1 MSCSYPPAAARLLG
15 WGSGCPALLAP
26 MPSHQSRGLVPRF
39 RGPISRQEPR
49 PPCEHFAPRFWQL
62 CGCLGGTDVLVPAV
76 SGRVALSPSF
86 IGVPC
91 CPLPIST
98 AGWTYLCLCR
108 RRVKPGRTPTSF
120 PEQAPGPAAG
130 AAGCPRSDGHP
141 RTAEVPAAWAR
152 SAGGSTTSGLCP
164 QAASPPAG
172 GQAGLGL
179 HLGCRSQFLSSP
191 DSHGAEELVLAT
203 KGRRPVPGTAPRMR
217 GKEAVLWSKRPPG
230 AARGCVGFVGSR
242 SYQIAL

>member
-1 MSCSYPPAAARLLG
+1 M
-15 WGSGCPALLAP
+15 
-26 MPSHQSRGLVPRF
+26 
-39 RGPISRQEPR
+39 
-49 PPCEHFAPRFWQL
+49 
-62 CGCLGGTDVLVPAV
+62 PAV

-91 CPLPIST
+91 CLLPIST
-98 AGWTYLCLCR
+98 ASWTSLCLCR

-120 PEQAPGPAAG
+120 PEHAPGPAAG

-179 HLGCRSQFLSSP
+179 PLGCRSQFLSSP

-203 KGRRPVPGTAPRMR
+203 KGRRPIPGTAPRMR
-217 GKEAVLWSKRPPG
+217 GRRQSCGASVPPG
-230 AARGCVGFVGSR
+230 RPGGAWAS
-242 SYQIAL
+242 SAPAPTK